1 MNILVTADFLKLE
14 NVYDHIWY
22 DYFKENF
29 VNVIDNCQLNLTSIC
44 AKVVN
49 DVAEKIPLDKLL
61 NLKERSD
68 KFISNVFRHRIDLL
82 LRKVDFY

>member
-1 MNILVTADFLKLE
+1 M
-14 NVYDHIWY
+14 
-22 DYFKENF
+22 
-29 VNVIDNCQLNLTSIC
+29 NLTSIC

-49 DVAEKIPLDKLL
+49 DVAEKISLDKLL